1 MIYWSRQIIGLVL
14 GFIWGQVPFHGFVG
28 IFLFGG
34 LSAGIIYVWF
44 TAVQGIDEVEYDR
57 AWELTEEG
65 LDFSPELWGPLSQ
78 RLLSSHGHVVKR
90 RRGATR

>member
-34 LSAGIIYVWF
+34 LSARSSMYGSQPCRGSTKWNM
-44 TAVQGIDEVEYDR
+44 AEHGNLPR
-57 AWELTEEG
+57 R
-65 LDFSPELWGPLSQ
+65 DFSPELWGPLSR
-78 RLLSSHGHVVKR
+78 RLSSSHGHVVKR